1 VEPTDLLVLNGE
13 VITAKELR
21 NDKALALHK
30 VLRQGKLPFVRLIE
44 LRRILQRD
52 TVVIDVEP
60 ELPQQ
65 PINKILPVERFAIV
79 FSDKPN
85 GLPKIL
91 ALRQAFPVVP
101 HLNLTAA
108 SAPKDLCLS
117 ELPVAEQRLVWTP
130 TGLLLSLRQ
139 WLRLTARGELHDATQ
154 ALEPVFF
161 PSAERVLVPS
171 LFFSTGSQALPTHLE
186 LYLLGETPTE
196 RTYGAYM
203 PRDKS
208 IGTAASATVSLLGF
222 TYEASPQ
229 LHGLIQEQPQTLAD
243 LHRLLSIADD
253 DFIGQ
258 LQQTITQWAT
268 QPTFDLALP
277 LLGLIRVPKQRVAEA
292 VAETTE
298 VWAFLTTQSTREV
311 GEALA
316 CWPDTPS
323 PIDET
328 AVVPNKPALGLN
340 VPIALLNPVAMISP
354 AQAAEYNGLS
364 DAKPPTY
371 VVIGAGSLGSQL
383 VTNLHKAGQGTW
395 TLLDNDQLLPHNLPR
410 HGLSGRHLG
419 RAKAEAL
426 AEELNTHY
434 ESPTAAYRVVDV
446 LQDDRGSLTPL
457 YEGADVILDTSAS
470 VAVARHLALDITA
483 RARRI
488 SAFLNP
494 SGSDIV
500 ILAEPANRALRL
512 DYLEMEYYRALSTE
526 DPLETHLVSTGPAI
540 RYANG
545 CRDKSSRIPQDQVAL
560 LAAVGARAVRS
571 AVVSQDALIK
581 IWQTQ
586 PDLTV
591 TSVGVST
598 ARYRQTAAIAGWNL
612 HISTRLMR
620 EMARH
625 RATRLG
631 NADQRFRETGGV
643 LLGTFDT
650 QRRQIYLVDHIPA
663 PSDSQER
670 SGSFIRGT
678 NGLFDKVEHIK
689 KLTNGQ
695 LDYVGEWH
703 SHPPG
708 NGTKTSTD
716 DKKLFGWL
724 CDHRIADGL
733 PALMA
738 IVGDNIN
745 ISWYVDDLAQGRVHT
760 AL

>member
-1 VEPTDLLVLNGE
+1 MNGE
-13 VITAKELR
+13 VITAKDLR
-21 NDKALALHK
+21 NYKALALHK

-65 PINKILPVERFAIV
+65 PVNKILPVERFAIV
-79 FSDKPN
+79 FSNKPN

-91 ALRQAFPVVP
+91 SLRQAFPVVP
-101 HLNLTAA
+101 HLNLTVANE
-108 SAPKDLCLS
+108 PKDLCLS

-130 TGLLLSLRQ
+130 TGLLLSLRH

-171 LFFSTGSQALPTHLE
+171 LFFSAGAQVLPNHLE
-186 LYLLGETPTE
+186 LYLLGETPVE
-196 RTYGAYM
+196 RTYGAYV
-203 PRDKS
+203 PETKP
-208 IGTAASATVSLLGF
+208 IGTAASAAVSLLGF

-229 LHGLIQEQPQTLAD
+229 LHGLIQEQPQTLAG
-243 LHRLLSIADD
+243 LHRLLSIAAD

-258 LQQTITQWAT
+258 LRQTITQWAT
-268 QPTFDLALP
+268 QATFDLALP
-277 LLGLIRVPKQRVAEA
+277 LMGLVRVPKQRVVEA
-292 VAETTE
+292 AAETTE

-316 CWPDTPS
+316 CWPDATS
-323 PIDET
+323 PIDDT
-328 AVVPNKPALGLN
+328 AIVQNQLALGLD

-354 AQAAEYNGLS
+354 AQAAEYNGLHHITPL
-364 DAKPPTY
+364 AY

-383 VTNLHKAGQGTW
+383 IANLHKAGQGSW
-395 TLLDNDQLLPHNLPR
+395 TILDNDQLLPHNLPR

-419 RAKAEAL
+419 RPKAEAL
-426 AEELNTHY
+426 AEELNTLY
-434 ESPTAAYRVVDV
+434 ELPTASYHVVDV
-446 LQDDRGSLTPL
+446 LQDEAQSLAPIYQDANIL
-457 YEGADVILDTSAS
+457 LDTSAS
-470 VAVARHLALDITA
+470 VAVARHLALDVTA
-483 RARRI
+483 TARRI
-488 SAFLNP
+488 SVFLNP
-494 SGSDIV
+494 SGSDV
-500 ILAEPANRALRL
+500 VVLAESNDRKLRL
-512 DYLEMEYYRALSTE
+512 DYLEMEYYRALTQE
-526 DPLETHLVSTGPAI
+526 TVLEAHLLSTGSAI

-571 AVVSQDALIK
+571 AATKPNPLIK

-591 TSVGVST
+591 TSLAVST
-598 ARYRQTAAIAGWNL
+598 SRYRQTSAVAGWTL

-620 EMARH
+620 EMAKH
-625 RATRLG
+625 RATRLKHET
-631 NADQRFRETGGV
+631 QHFRETGGV
-643 LLGTFDT
+643 LLGAFDT
-650 QRRQIYLVDHIPA
+650 QRRQIYIVDHITA
-663 PSDSQER
+663 PLDSQER
-670 SGSFIRGT
+670 GDSFIRGVE
-678 NGLFDKVEHIK
+678 GLLDKVEAVK

-703 SHPPG
+703 SHPPN
-708 NGTKTSTD
+708 NGTRPSTD
-716 DKKLFGWL
+716 DRKLFSWL

-733 PALMA
+733 PAVMA
-738 IVGDNIN
+738 IAGDNVN
-745 ISWYVDDLAQGRVHT
+745 ISWYVDDLAKGHAHT
-760 AL
+760 CL